1 MRWQFLTHRCED
13 GIPSRPAGRARA
25 VLGLAILAALV
36 FPPSAAVASPILP
49 STDTSAPTSAGAT
62 AVAPPADPDAQA
74 SLELVLDT
82 SGSMA
87 SLDSSGTTK
96 LAGAQAALRRMILGL
111 PGNAKVGLRTYGG
124 AADLPSC
131 QSTSLL
137 VPVAA
142 LDRDRLGTAIDGVR
156 AAGPTPI
163 GLSLQR
169 AAADLK
175 GTGPKTIVLV
185 SDGLSTCPP
194 DPCPTARQLA
204 RANPDLRIDTVGFA
218 VDAAARTQLS
228 CIARET
234 HGSYYDA
241 KDASALGAQ
250 LSRASV
256 RAFRTYT
263 SRSQPVAGTPTSTG
277 APGLTSGEWVDSLIP
292 GQTTY
297 YTVTFPTGSTPSV
310 TATLVRPAGRFG
322 ESVHDGLAVGLETT
336 DGVDCGEEIG
346 TAYQTKQVTPLT
358 VTAMPGE
365 VGGAKWLSPFS
376 YRVDKGCGQAGKYAL
391 RVERNASGAD
401 SAEAFPVEL
410 TVLIE
415 PAAKVVGLPGPTT
428 TSLPP
433 TGTASPSAP
442 QTPPVPDFTTQP
454 KRAPGGTG
462 YTDAGEVGTGVTSD
476 TIRAGETLFW
486 RVKLGWGQQLSY
498 AVRFERTRD
507 SSASTK
513 TWVANPQRVQIDAL
527 DPGPYL
533 GYYDGD
539 STSDLTVMR
548 DHTVPV
554 NYRNRENLKD
564 RVAAPTSIAGWYYVA
579 VQLTDDPDL
588 VGVDVPIQLAVRVDG
603 QRSGIPDYQYVAGA
617 ANATQLLADRT
628 PAKAAAE
635 GTSVVTAALLIL
647 GVFALLAAAAVIATA
662 LLRNRHGPNTL

>member
-1 MRWQFLTHRCED
+1 MRGQSLTRRSE
-13 GIPSRPAGRARA
+13 GGTPFRSAGRARA

-36 FPPSAAVASPILP
+36 FPQGAAVASPVVP
-49 STDTSAPTSAGAT
+49 SPDPSAPVSAGAT
-62 AVAPPADPDAQA
+62 SVAPPADPDAQA

-87 SLDSSGTTK
+87 ESDPSGTTK
-96 LAGAQAALRRMILGL
+96 LAGAQAALHRMILGL

-124 AADLPSC
+124 AASAPSC
-131 QSTSLL
+131 QSTNLL

-142 LDRDRLGTAIDGVR
+142 LDRDRLGTAVDGVR

-169 AAADLK
+169 AASDLK

-204 RANPDLRIDTVGFA
+204 SADPDLRIDTVGFA
-218 VDAAARTQLS
+218 VDAAARAQLS

-241 KDASALGAQ
+241 KDASALAAQ

-256 RAFRTYT
+256 RAFRAYT

-277 APGLTSGEWVDSLIP
+277 APGLATGEWVDSLTP
-292 GQTTY
+292 GQTSY

-322 ESVHDGLAVGLETT
+322 ENVRDGLSVGLETT
-336 DGVDCGEEIG
+336 DGVDCGEESG
-346 TAYQTKQVTPLT
+346 SGYQTRQVTPLT
-358 VTAMPGE
+358 VTAAPGE
-365 VGGAKWLSPFS
+365 VGGPAWLSPFN
-376 YRVDKGCGQAGKYAL
+376 YPVDKGCGRAGKYAL
-391 RVERNASGAD
+391 RVERDAIGAD
-401 SAEAFPVEL
+401 SAEALPVEL

-415 PAAKVVGLPGPTT
+415 PAAKVTGLPGPTT

-433 TGTASPSAP
+433 TGAASPSVP
-442 QTPPVPDFTTQP
+442 PVPPVPDFTTQP

-486 RVKLGWGQQLSY
+486 RVKVGWGQQLSY

-507 SSASTK
+507 SSTSTK
-513 TWVANPQRVQIDAL
+513 TWVANPQRVDIDAL
-527 DPGPYL
+527 DPGPDL
-533 GYYDGD
+533 SYYDGD
-539 STSDLTVMR
+539 ATSDLTVLR

-554 NYRNRENLKD
+554 NYRNRENVKD
-564 RVAAPTSIAGWYYVA
+564 EAAAPTSVAGWYYVA
-579 VQLTDDPDL
+579 VQLSDDPDL
-588 VGVDVPIQLAVRVDG
+588 VGVDVPLQLAVRVDG
-603 QRSGIPDYQYVAGA
+603 QRSGIPDYRYVAGA
-617 ANATQLLADRT
+617 ATAKQLFAEST
-628 PAKAAAE
+628 PANAADS
-635 GTSVVTAALLIL
+635 TPLVTGALLVL
-647 GVFALLAAAAVIATA
+647 GVFALLAAVAVIATP
-662 LLRNRHGPNTL
+662 LLRSRHR